1 MLDSVWRHMSMV
13 KDLFK
18 NQYSRWTVQLIF
30 TVTVIL
36 IFASRID
43 LKDSLAYV
51 ATINIRWAL
60 IASFLFVISKIVHGF
75 RWWMFVRQ
83 QERVTPGYLIGV
95 FLISNSANA
104 LLPLRAGDLL
114 RVELPSRRFGIP
126 RGTLASGV
134 FVLESALDALIFAIF
149 LLVTILTAGLPA
161 EIRNLSVG
169 LVFFGLTIFGVVLI
183 LSRASEAARAEDIR
197 TLEWLPTNLKKRL
210 RAIQYSVLDG
220 LRPLRDNKNASLIV
234 LVALCAW
241 AVEALVY
248 WCIAYAFGLSLS
260 ISETLI
266 LMMAANIIVSIPLTP
281 WDIGPYEIAV
291 TAVFVVIGLEE
302 TEAAGL
308 AIGSH
313 LLIQATVLLAGAVAM
328 TLLNVPFNRLL
339 KRSEN

>member
-1 MLDSVWRHMSMV
+1 MV
-13 KDLFK
+13 RDLFK
-18 NQYSRWTVQLIF
+18 NQYSRWALQLIF
-30 TVTVIL
+30 TVGVIL
-36 IFASRID
+36 IFASRIN

-51 ATINIRWAL
+51 ATINIGWAL
-60 IASFLFVISKIVHGF
+60 TASFLFVVSKIVHGF

-83 QERVTPGYLIGV
+83 RELVTPGYLIGV

-134 FVLESALDALIFAIF
+134 FVLESALDALVFSIF
-149 LLVTILTAGLPA
+149 LLVTLLTAGLPS

-169 LVFFGLTIFGVVLI
+169 LVLLGLTVFAVVLI
-183 LSRASEAARAEDIR
+183 LSRASQATKIEDIQ
-197 TLEWLPTNLKKRL
+197 TLDWLPKDLKERL
-210 RAIQYSVLDG
+210 RAIQYSILDG
-220 LRPLRDNKNASLIV
+220 LRPLRDNKNTSLIV
-234 LVALCAW
+234 LVALLAW
-241 AVEALVY
+241 AIEALVY
-248 WCIAYAFGLSLS
+248 WCIAYAFGISLS

-266 LMMAANIIVSIPLTP
+266 LMIAANVIVSIPLTP

-291 TAVFVVIGLEE
+291 TAVFVVIGLEK

-313 LLIQATVLLAGAVAM
+313 LLIQATILLAGAIAM
-328 TLLNVPFNRLL
+328 TMLNVPFKRLV
-339 KRSEN
+339 KRNEN